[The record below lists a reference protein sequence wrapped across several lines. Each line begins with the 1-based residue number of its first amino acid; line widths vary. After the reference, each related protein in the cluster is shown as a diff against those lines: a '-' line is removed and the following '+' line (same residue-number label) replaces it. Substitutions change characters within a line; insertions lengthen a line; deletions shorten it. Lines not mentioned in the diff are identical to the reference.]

1 METDDVMPSRKKEER
16 ERERGPWKTVGPV
29 GYESTDAITED
40 RKKERREKLH
50 CIQSQNIPSAA
61 QRITTERGSVV

>member
-16 ERERGPWKTVGPV
+16 ERERGLWKTVGPV

-40 RKKERREKLH
+40 RKKERRENYTAFRAKTFRLQH
-50 CIQSQNIPSAA
+50 
-61 QRITTERGSVV
+61 RGSLLRGAV